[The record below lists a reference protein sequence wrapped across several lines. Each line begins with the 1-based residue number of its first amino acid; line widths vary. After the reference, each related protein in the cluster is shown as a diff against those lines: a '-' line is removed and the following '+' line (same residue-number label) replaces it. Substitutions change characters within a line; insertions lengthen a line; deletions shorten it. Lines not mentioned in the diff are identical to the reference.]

1 MPFFCHNN
9 GINSFAKLFLSDGV
23 KARGS
28 CGGLAPR
35 NAAQQ
40 RSTAPEQMPSH
51 CVEAS
56 YGSSGSPN
64 VLVRLDHVTGR
75 IVHANH
81 SVIPHYFPDALVR
94 LTDGMSGISID
105 THSLKILAARL
116 PYKRRTSTV
125 FSI

>member
-1 MPFFCHNN
+1 MALIFLQSFFFQTESKHAVAAGDMP
-9 GINSFAKLFLSDGV
+9 
-23 KARGS
+23 
-28 CGGLAPR
+28 PR

-51 CVEAS
+51 CVEAA
-56 YGSSGSPN
+56 YGSSGSPD
-64 VLVRLDHVTGR
+64 VLVRLDHVTRR
-75 IVHANH
+75 ILHANH

-105 THSLKILAARL
+105 THSLKILASRL